1 MLNGLWLS
9 SWKEVLVAKAAVM
22 RPVYVAGTGNR
33 GLELTA
39 GEDTHS
45 KALKALW

>member
-1 MLNGLWLS
+1 
-9 SWKEVLVAKAAVM
+9 VAKAAVM
-22 RPVYVAGTGNR
+22 RPVYVAGTGDH

-45 KALKALW
+45 KALKVLWWWRDNPNNA